1 MLFVVEYILYK
12 YVLYMKG
19 KLMRI
24 IIDGMGGDNAPEAIC
39 EGAVLAAREINHEIV
54 LVGDEEI
61 LRKCVDKY
69 QGRKPVENISFV
81 NAGESITNYDAPA
94 LAIRRKKDSSIVI
107 GMNMLKDDE
116 GDVFISAGST
126 GALLAGGLLIVGR
139 IRGIDRPA
147 ICTIYP
153 ILGGRPSMLCDAG
166 ANSECK
172 ARNLVEFAMM
182 SSIYM
187 ENVLGRENPTVSLV
201 NIGEEKEKGNSLTK
215 EAYDLLMASD
225 LNFKGNIEARDVPK
239 GKVDIIV
246 TDGFTGNIILKLTE
260 GMAWNTFKTI
270 KRKFTNGLHAR
281 VGSLL
286 LVDKLMELKKE
297 FDYAEYGGAPILGV
311 RKPIVKM
318 HGSSSAKGVRST
330 ILKAVNFVEE
340 DVISI
345 IQESIQDIK

>member
-1 MLFVVEYILYK
+1 
-12 YVLYMKG
+12 
-19 KLMRI
+19 
-24 IIDGMGGDNAPEAIC
+24 
-39 EGAVLAAREINHEIV
+39 
-54 LVGDEEI
+54 EEI
-61 LRKCVDKY
+61 LKTCLAKY
-69 QGRKPVENISFV
+69 QGRHPVGNISVV
-81 NAGESITNYDAPA
+81 NAGESITNNDAPA
-94 LAIRRKKDSSIVI
+94 LAVRRKKDSSIVI
-107 GMNMLKDDE
+107 GMNMLKDGE

-139 IRGIDRPA
+139 IKGIDRPA

-153 ILGGRPSMLCDAG
+153 ILGNKASMLCDAG
-166 ANSECK
+166 ANAECK
-172 ARNLVEFAMM
+172 ARNLVEFALM

-187 ENVLGRENPTVSLV
+187 ENVLGREKPSVALV

-215 EAYDLLMASD
+215 EAYELLKASD

-239 GKVDIIV
+239 GKVDVIV

-260 GMAWNTFKTI
+260 GMAWNIFKTI
-270 KRKFTNGLHAR
+270 KKKFTNGLHAR

-311 RKPIVKM
+311 KKPVVKM

-330 ILKAVNFVEE
+330 ILKAIDFVDE
-340 DVISI
+340 DVINI
-345 IQESIQDIK
+345 IQESIKDIQ

>member
-1 MLFVVEYILYK
+1 
-12 YVLYMKG
+12 MK
-19 KLMRI
+19 I
-24 IIDGMGGDNAPEAIC
+24 IIDGMGGDNAPEAVC
-39 EGAVLAAREINHEIV
+39 EGAVMAARETDHEIV

-61 LRKCVDKY
+61 LKECVSNY
-69 QGRKPVENISFV
+69 QGRNPVSNISFV
-81 NAGESITNYDAPA
+81 NAGESITNNEAPA

-139 IRGIDRPA
+139 IKGIDRPA

-153 ILGGRPSMLCDAG
+153 ILGSRASMLCDAG
-166 ANSECK
+166 ANAECK
-172 ARNLVEFAMM
+172 ARNLVEFALM

-187 ENVLGRENPTVSLV
+187 ENVLGRENPSVALV
-201 NIGEEKEKGNSLTK
+201 NIGEEKEKGSPLTK
-215 EAYDLLMASD
+215 EAYDLLMDSD

-239 GKVDIIV
+239 GKADVIV

-260 GMAWNTFKTI
+260 GMAWNIFKTI
-270 KRKFTNGLHAR
+270 KKKFTSGLHAR

-318 HGSSSAKGVRST
+318 HGSSSAKGVKIT
-330 ILKAVNFVEE
+330 ILKAIDFVNE

-345 IQESIQDIK
+345 IQESIQDIQ